1 MPRLPRKEIRA
12 RQWRTQQAR
21 TERRYATTNA
31 RLVSEHYAEALR
43 AGNLEEAQD
52 LLANDV
58 LAANRLWFVSRGFTP
73 NQISKYF
80 SQPVGFGNKG
90 YQNMLR
96 RIDRR
101 LRQGKSHQQVIKDLL
116 DATHKAQEL
125 RGVNQSNDLL
135 YLVWEFYKRQRR
147 LQKQRMAA

>member
-31 RLVSEHYAEALR
+31 RLVSSHYAEALK

-58 LAANRLWFVSRGFTP
+58 LAANRLWFISRGFTP
-73 NQISKYF
+73 NQISQYF
-80 SQPVGFGNKG
+80 NFAVGFGNKG
-90 YQNMLR
+90 FENFRR

-101 LRQGKSHQQVIKDLL
+101 LRQGIAPRDVIEGLL
-116 DATHKAQEL
+116 LAAHKAQEL
-125 RGVNQSNDLL
+125 RGIQQSNDLL